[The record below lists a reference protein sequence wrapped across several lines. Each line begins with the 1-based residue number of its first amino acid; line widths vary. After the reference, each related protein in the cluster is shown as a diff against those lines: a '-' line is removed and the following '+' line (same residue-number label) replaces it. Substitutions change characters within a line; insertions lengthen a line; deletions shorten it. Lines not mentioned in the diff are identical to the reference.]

1 MSPTYTITGKAG
13 YTHTLPSSSFEGA
26 RTFQNDRF
34 RLDKVAA
41 IAEPVMEEDLIRA
54 YHALVPK
61 RTLEEEEAEERE
73 WDSIVSQPHVRQ
85 ALRRM
90 SAEVR
95 RQIAS
100 GEIEEGGFEIE

>member
-1 MSPTYTITGKAG
+1 MRMTIHITEKTG
-13 YTHTLPSSSFEGA
+13 YTRIPYSFEVA
-26 RTFQNDRF
+26 RTFQDNRF
-34 RLDKVAA
+34 KLDKVSV
-41 IAEPVMEEDLIRA
+41 IARSIIEEDLIRA
-54 YHALVPK
+54 YHAHVPK

-73 WDSIVSQPHVRQ
+73 WDSIVSQPHVRE
-85 ALRRM
+85 ALGRM